1 MVVVLVQMA
10 RMTSELIARI
20 EAAPSE
26 LSSSL
31 CSMRLCVE
39 GAEER
44 MKHSLGAAGA
54 ADAGAGVA
62 HRWKELG
69 VGAL

>member
-44 MKHSLGAAGA
+44 MKHSLGRGW
-54 ADAGAGVA
+54 GS
-62 HRWKELG
+62 
-69 VGAL
+69 